1 MSSKS
6 ELHRILMESS
16 PYGLLFFA
24 YGTCIE
30 SNPKAERLL
39 NCERNQLLGTCLDE
53 ISGDESTQLLGLKLQ
68 IKRALKEDK
77 QRLIWSCS
85 SEDAEN
91 QKIELC
97 VKPID
102 GSTSECLITL
112 MEVAADSVGSKPVF
126 AEESNPKPT
135 QEALEVPESEPIEFL
150 ESVASEEQE
159 NLQESLSEESIP
171 TLEEI
176 VLPPQSVATSREV
189 TTKSNQLDENFF
201 DPLTQL
207 PNRQYLKQ
215 VLDRYL
221 AGTDRSE
228 QIGALLKID
237 LDEFKDINDSWG
249 HNAGDQVIKR
259 IAAVL
264 SDLILPDDILVRM
277 NGDEYVLF
285 KPGGL
290 VKGPDQLSQ
299 TAWQAQ
305 QVAEQIC
312 EAVATPIFIDG
323 HELVLTASVGIALLS
338 DDELS
343 AERALQFADTAMYE
357 AKRQGRNTVAFFDH
371 SITEKAKRQ
380 VGLNIRLRKAIDN
393 QEFALYIQPQVDVN
407 SGRVIGG
414 EVLLR
419 WLNPERSHNMP
430 SEFIPVLEASGL
442 IVQVGHWVIRTACEY
457 LRSFI
462 DQGLW
467 QEGMRLAI
475 NISPRQFR
483 DPQLLEVV
491 QHSISSYNIDP
502 RYLNFEITEN
512 LLIDDVDQVIEKMN
526 AIKSLGACFSI
537 DDFGI
542 GYSSMI
548 YLKRLPFDH
557 LKIDRV
563 FIRNIPFDPESYG
576 VVEAIMAV
584 SRQYGLHVVAE
595 GVEDVDALTL
605 LSKVGCDS
613 YQGAYYSMPVPVDRF
628 RELLVA

>member
-30 SNPKAERLL
+30 SNPKAEKLL
-39 NCERNQLLGTCLDE
+39 NCDRNQLLGTCLDE

-77 QRLIWSCS
+77 QRLIWTCS
-85 SEDAEN
+85 SEDAEH

-97 VKPID
+97 IKPID
-102 GSTSECLITL
+102 GSSSECLITL
-112 MEVAADSVGSKPVF
+112 MEVAVDSVGSRPV
-126 AEESNPKPT
+126 AADETDPKPQHVVVETPGVEVPGSLEVVSQGT
-135 QEALEVPESEPIEFL
+135 QEE
-150 ESVASEEQE
+150 
-159 NLQESLSEESIP
+159 LSEENIP

-176 VLPPQSVATSREV
+176 VPPSLPVAKSHEIA
-189 TTKSNQLDENFF
+189 TKSSQLDENFF
-201 DPLTQL
+201 DLLTQL

-221 AGTDRSE
+221 ASTDRAE

-290 VKGPDQLSQ
+290 ATGPDQLSQ
-299 TAWQAQ
+299 IAWQAQ

-338 DDELS
+338 DNELT

-512 LLIDDVDQVIEKMN
+512 LLIDDVDQVIDKMN